1 MKFRIFSLLFLML
14 ACKSADSFVIDNTN
28 CEVLYAK
35 ILGNKTSSKPMVAFE
50 IKLKVPLP
58 NQVECKELQFHDEK
72 MDITKTS
79 DLSYVSNWMP
89 NYEDAIKE
97 VSYDFVDLIYEENGQ
112 SKQVKLALKKQKP
125 LFEPMLPKQE

>member
-1 MKFRIFSLLFLML
+1 MKFRILSLLFLLL
-14 ACKSADSFVIDNTN
+14 ACKSADSFVIDDTN
-28 CEVLYAK
+28 CEVLYVK

-50 IKLKVPLP
+50 ITLKIPLP
-58 NQVECKELQFHDEK
+58 NQVEFKELQFHDEK

-79 DLSYVSNWMP
+79 DLNYVSNWIP
-89 NYEDAIKE
+89 KDEDVFKG
-97 VSYDFVDLIYEENGQ
+97 VSYDFINLIYEEKGE